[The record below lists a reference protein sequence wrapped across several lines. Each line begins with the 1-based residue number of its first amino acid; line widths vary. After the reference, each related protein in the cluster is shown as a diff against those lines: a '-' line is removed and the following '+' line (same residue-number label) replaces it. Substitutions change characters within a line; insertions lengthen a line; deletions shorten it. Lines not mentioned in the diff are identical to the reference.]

1 MRSVL
6 PIAGLGT
13 GQVFI
18 WAGTFYFFPA
28 LLAVWEA
35 DLGWSKPALSLG
47 FTLSLGVS
55 ALASPLAGQLIDRG
69 HGRWVLSGSALLCAA
84 MLAVLSQVQ
93 TLWGFYAV
101 WIAMGVGMAGGLYEP
116 CFAFLIRA
124 MGSAARRAI
133 TTVTL
138 IAGFAGTVSFP
149 TANLLAEYRDWR
161 FACLAF
167 AAVNAFV
174 VAPMFWV
181 AARSVERAA
190 VGKTSV
196 AMDRRGGLG
205 AAVRSPVF
213 WLIGATVLLIALA
226 HGMMITHLLS
236 MLAEAHVA
244 KRIAVLAA
252 SMIGPMQVAG
262 RIVLA
267 VAGGNVSAMAGTSGY
282 LFGLAAGYVMLFA
295 AGWNSIWLAPFVVL
309 YGAAWGVASILKPL
323 AIRDMLGDREYARI
337 AGLLAAPFLAASAA
351 GPILG
356 SLFWEFGGYS
366 LMVLAGATMLFAAL
380 VSHLL
385 AVRAVRSRPR

>member
-1 MRSVL
+1 MRSFL
-6 PIAGLGT
+6 PIAGLGI

-35 DLGWSKPALSLG
+35 DLGWSKPSLSLG

-55 ALASPLAGQLIDRG
+55 ALVSPLAGQLIDRG
-69 HGRWVLSGSALLCAA
+69 HGRWVLSSSALLCAA
-84 MLAVLSQVQ
+84 MLVALSQVQ

-116 CFAFLIRA
+116 CFAFLIWA

-138 IAGFAGTVSFP
+138 VAGFAGTVSFP

-174 VAPMFWV
+174 VAPIFWA

-190 VGKTSV
+190 VGKISV

-213 WLIGATVLLIALA
+213 WLIGATVLFIALA

-267 VAGGNVSAMAGTSGY
+267 VAGGNVSAMAGTTGY
-282 LFGLAAGYVMLFA
+282 LVGLAAGYVMLFA
-295 AGWNSIWLAPFVVL
+295 AGVERN
-309 YGAAWGVASILKPL
+309 
-323 AIRDMLGDREYARI
+323 
-337 AGLLAAPFLAASAA
+337 
-351 GPILG
+351 
-356 SLFWEFGGYS
+356 
-366 LMVLAGATMLFAAL
+366 LAGT
-380 VSHLL
+380 
-385 AVRAVRSRPR
+385 VRSPVRRGVGRSQHSEAACHPGHARRPGICAYRRFARCAFPGSVCRRTGLGVDFLGNRGLQPHGVGRGRDVVGCAVQPSACGPGRS